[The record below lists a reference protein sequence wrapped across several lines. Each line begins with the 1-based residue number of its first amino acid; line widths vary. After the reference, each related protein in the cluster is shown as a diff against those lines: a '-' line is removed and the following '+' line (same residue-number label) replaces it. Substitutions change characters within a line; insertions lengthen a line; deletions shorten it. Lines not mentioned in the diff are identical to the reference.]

1 MPISEAGLVD
11 SATSFPS
18 ATVETFT
25 DEVLTATKASTVV
38 KNEGIHIS
46 KIDNMQRICL
56 SSSLEPIYA

>member
-11 SATSFPS
+11 STTSFPS

-25 DEVLTATKASTVV
+25 DEVLTATNASTVV

-46 KIDNMQRICL
+46 KIDNMQRI
-56 SSSLEPIYA
+56 Y